1 MQFEG
6 AYNLLTD
13 AKDIEGMPTVSMY
26 NAIMAG
32 YFREASFSVLF
43 IASLVVHLQKPT
55 YTVMSKIRCSC
66 NM

>member
-32 YFREASFSVLF
+32 YFREASFSILF

-55 YTVMSKIRCSC
+55 
-66 NM
+66 